1 MQFKNY
7 LDTIFSQPTKV
18 RLLRFL
24 FETRPEMTGRELARF
39 AKISHMQVYRNLD
52 DLKSNGIVT
61 KKRVGGAYVFSLNEK
76 NVLVKEVLNTLFQKE
91 GKLLDDVLK
100 AIFLK
105 KASNMLSVV
114 VFGSAAKG
122 EERPAS
128 DVDIFILTKNES
140 ESNLVNDFLSD
151 AELRFYEQTGNRL
164 SPIVMTIAE
173 LKGKYKTNKTL
184 FSSILSG
191 KMVSGRSPEEFIN
204 SRAPTSS
211 IN

>member
-18 RLLRFL
+18 KLLRFL

-52 DLKSNGIVT
+52 DLKAHGIVT
-61 KKRVGGAYVFSLNEK
+61 KKRVGGAHVFSLNEK
-76 NVLVKEVLNTLFQKE
+76 NVLVKDVLNTLFQKE
-91 GKLLDDVLK
+91 GKLLGDVLRAILREK
-100 AIFLK
+100 AGD
-105 KASNMLSVV
+105 MLSVV

-140 ESNLVNDFLSD
+140 DSNLVNDFLSD
-151 AELRFYEQTGNRL
+151 AELRFHEQTGNRL
-164 SPIVMTIAE
+164 APIVMTITE

-184 FSSILSG
+184 ISGILSG
-191 KMVSGRSPEEFIN
+191 KVISGKSLEEFIN
-204 SRAPTSS
+204 GR
-211 IN
+211 

>member
-39 AKISHMQVYRNLD
+39 SKISHMQVYRNLD
-52 DLKSNGIVT
+52 DLNAHGIVT
-61 KKRVGGAYVFSLNEK
+61 KKRVGSAYVFSLNEK
-76 NVLVKEVLNTLFQKE
+76 NVLVKDVLNTLFQKE

-100 AIFLK
+100 AIFLEK
-105 KASNMLSVV
+105 TSNMLSVV

-122 EERPAS
+122 EEKPAS

-140 ESNLVNDFLSD
+140 ESILVNDFLSD

-164 SPIVMTIAE
+164 SPIVMTITE

-184 FSSILSG
+184 FSRILSG
-191 KMVSGRSPEEFIN
+191 KVVSGRSPEEFIN
-204 SRAPTSS
+204 GR
-211 IN
+211 

>member
-7 LDTIFSQPTKV
+7 LDTIFSQPTKI

-52 DLKSNGIVT
+52 DLNSHGIVT
-61 KKRVGGAYVFSLNEK
+61 KKRVGGAYLYSLNEK

-100 AIFLK
+100 AILRE
-105 KASNMLSVV
+105 KADDMLSVV

-140 ESNLVNDFLSD
+140 ESNLLNDFLSD
-151 AELRFYEQTGNRL
+151 AEIRFYEQTGNRL
-164 SPIVMTIAE
+164 SPIVMTINE
-173 LKGKYKTNKTL
+173 MKEKNKTNKTL
-184 FSSILSG
+184 ISRVLSG
-191 KMVSGRSPEEFIN
+191 KVISGKSPEEFVN
-204 SRAPTSS
+204 GR
-211 IN
+211 

>member
-52 DLKSNGIVT
+52 DLKAHGIVT

-91 GKLLDDVLK
+91 GKLLNDVLK
-100 AIFLK
+100 AILRE
-105 KASNMLSVV
+105 KAGDMLSVV

-140 ESNLVNDFLSD
+140 DSNLVNDFLSD
-151 AELRFYEQTGNRL
+151 AELRFHEQTGNRL
-164 SPIVMTIAE
+164 APIVMTITE
-173 LKGKYKTNKTL
+173 LKGKFKTNKTL
-184 FSSILSG
+184 ISGILSG
-191 KMVSGRSPEEFIN
+191 KVISGKSLEEYIN
-204 SRAPTSS
+204 GR
-211 IN
+211 

>member
-39 AKISHMQVYRNLD
+39 SKISHMQVYRNLD
-52 DLKSNGIVT
+52 DLNAHGIVT
-61 KKRVGGAYVFSLNEK
+61 KKRVGSAYVFSLNEK
-76 NVLVKEVLNTLFQKE
+76 NVLVKDVLNTLFQKE

-100 AIFLK
+100 AIFLEK
-105 KASNMLSVV
+105 TSNMLSVV

-122 EERPAS
+122 EEKPAS

-140 ESNLVNDFLSD
+140 ESILVNDFLSD

-164 SPIVMTIAE
+164 SSIVMTITE

-184 FSSILSG
+184 FSRILSG
-191 KMVSGRSPEEFIN
+191 KVVSGRSPEEFIN
-204 SRAPTSS
+204 GR
-211 IN
+211 

>member
-39 AKISHMQVYRNLD
+39 SKISHMQVYRNLD
-52 DLKSNGIVT
+52 DLNAHGIVI

-76 NVLVKEVLNTLFQKE
+76 NVLVKDVLHTLFQKE

-100 AIFLK
+100 AIFLEK
-105 KASNMLSVV
+105 TSNMLSVV
-114 VFGSAAKG
+114 VFGSSAKG

-140 ESNLVNDFLSD
+140 ESNLINDFLSD

-173 LKGKYKTNKTL
+173 LKVKYKTNKTL
-184 FSSILSG
+184 FSRILSG
-191 KMVSGRSPEEFIN
+191 KVVSGRSPEEFIN
-204 SRAPTSS
+204 GR
-211 IN
+211 

>member
-52 DLKSNGIVT
+52 DLKAHGIVT
-61 KKRVGGAYVFSLNEK
+61 KKRVGAAYVYALNEK

-91 GKLLDDVLK
+91 GKLLGDILK
-100 AIFLK
+100 AVLLG
-105 KASNMLSVV
+105 KAGDMLSVV

-128 DVDIFILTKNES
+128 DIDIFILTRNES
-140 ESNLVNDFLSD
+140 SSNSVNDFLSD
-151 AELRFYEQTGNRL
+151 AELRFHEQTGNRL
-164 SPIVMTIAE
+164 SPIVMTITE

-184 FSSILSG
+184 FSRIFSG
-191 KMVSGRSPEEFIN
+191 KLISGRSPGEFIDG
-204 SRAPTSS
+204 R
-211 IN
+211 